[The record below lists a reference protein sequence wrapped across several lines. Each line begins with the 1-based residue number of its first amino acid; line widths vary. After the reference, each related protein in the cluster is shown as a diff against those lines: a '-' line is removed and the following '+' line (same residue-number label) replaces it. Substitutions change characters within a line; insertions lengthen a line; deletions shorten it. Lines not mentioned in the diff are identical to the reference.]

1 VQRITVF
8 EAIFTQPLNFKLS
21 TLNSLSLYLFPH
33 KKTAMHEILFWVII
47 GILVLDFIFEK
58 YLDYLNTKTMSDVLP
73 EEVKGI
79 YDEEKYKK
87 QQAYQRENNRFGL
100 LSSSFS
106 FALTLAMFLF
116 FGFAFV
122 DSLAW
127 GITANA
133 IVAALFFFGVI
144 MFASDIL
151 SMPFSIYDTF
161 VIEEK
166 YGFNK
171 TTPKTFVLDTIKGW
185 LIGALLGGGLL
196 AIIILIYQKTHN
208 MFWIYAW
215 ILISA
220 FSIFMAMFYS
230 NLIVPLFN
238 KQTPLEEGEL
248 RDAIQK
254 FSDKVGF
261 KLDNIFV
268 INGSKRSTKANA
280 YFTGFGS
287 KKRIVLYDTLIKEME
302 PDEIVA
308 VLAHEIGH
316 YKKKHVIQGLIIGL
330 VQSGIVLFIFSLLIN
345 NKNLSQALG
354 VEVPNFHI
362 GLVAFGVLYTPV
374 SFVLGI
380 FMNLLSR
387 KNEYQADAFAA
398 QNFNPESLASALK
411 KLSVKNLSNL
421 TPHPKYVFFH
431 YSHPTLLQRL
441 QHLKQ
446 FE

>member
-1 VQRITVF
+1 
-8 EAIFTQPLNFKLS
+8 
-21 TLNSLSLYLFPH
+21 
-33 KKTAMHEILFWVII
+33 MHNILFWVII
-47 GILVLDFIFEK
+47 AIIVIDFVFEK
-58 YLDYLNTKTMSDVLP
+58 YLDYLNTTTMSDTLP
-73 EEVKGI
+73 DEVKGI
-79 YDEEKYKK
+79 YDEKKKKK

-100 LSSSFS
+100 ISGSVS
-106 FALTLAMFLF
+106 FAATLLMFLL

-122 DSLAW
+122 NNIAW
-127 GITANA
+127 DLTGNA
-133 IVAALFFFGVI
+133 IVAALIFFGII

-151 SMPFSIYDTF
+151 GIPFDIYDTF
-161 VIEEK
+161 KIEEK

-171 TTPKTFVLDTIKGW
+171 TTPKTFVLDKIKGW
-185 LIGALLGGGLL
+185 LIGALIGGGLL
-196 AIIILIYQKTHN
+196 ALIIFIYQKTQQ

-215 ILISA
+215 LVVA
-220 FSIFMAMFYS
+220 VFSVFMAMFYS

-248 RDAIQK
+248 REAIQQ
-254 FSDKVGF
+254 FANKVGF

-268 INGSKRSTKANA
+268 IDGSKRSTKANA
-280 YFTGFGS
+280 YFTGLGA
-287 KKRIVLYDTLIKEME
+287 KKRIVLYDTLIKDME
-302 PDEIVA
+302 TDELVA

-316 YKKKHVIQGLIIGL
+316 YKKKHVVQGLFISLIQAG
-330 VQSGIVLFIFSLLIN
+330 VVLFIFSLLIDSPQ
-345 NKNLSQALG
+345 LSRALG
-354 VEVPNFHI
+354 VEKPNFHI

-380 FMNLLSR
+380 FMNMLSR

-398 QNFNPESLASALK
+398 EHFKPQPLASALK

-441 QHLKQ
+441 EHLKK
-446 FE
+446 FEK